1 MGIENGDVKDLIGKY
16 SIEKDLG
23 GLVTA
28 ASEDILSRIVVSN

>member
-1 MGIENGDVKDLIGKY
+1 MRMKNGDVKDLTGKY
-16 SIEKDLG
+16 TIEKDLG